1 MLHTILLWTC
11 TALYAYNLY
20 LLTHLNGNI
29 CNDVKVLRL
38 RIEVLER
45 EMVADAASSTT
56 LSENVEII
64 EEDWE

>member
-1 MLHTILLWTC
+1 MLHTLLLWTC
-11 TALYAYNLY
+11 IALYAYNLY
-20 LLTHLNGNI
+20 LIAHHNCNI
-29 CNDVKVLRL
+29 CNDVKDLRL

-45 EMVADAASSTT
+45 EMVADAESSTT